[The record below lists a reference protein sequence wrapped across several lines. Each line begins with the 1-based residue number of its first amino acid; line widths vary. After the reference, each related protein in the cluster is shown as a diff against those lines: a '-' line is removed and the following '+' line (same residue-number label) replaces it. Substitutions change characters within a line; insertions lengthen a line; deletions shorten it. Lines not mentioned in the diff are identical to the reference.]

1 VSGSEPARYL
11 RTRSEIA
18 ELAAEAR
25 AEGRCA
31 LDVEFIRENTFFP
44 QLALVQVATAGRA
57 VLIDPLENGVDLAPI
72 DELVLD
78 PAVTKVL
85 HAASQDLEIFF
96 YRTGEPPRRI
106 FDTQIA
112 GALCGLGHQSSY
124 GAMVERTLGLTLA
137 KGESYTDWLR
147 RPLSAKQEKY
157 ALDDVRPLLAAHD
170 VLVER
175 LRAKGRLGWA
185 EEETHH
191 YEERATWETPPE
203 QLYRRVKRFGT
214 LDPRSLAILRE
225 LAIWREEEARGRD
238 RPRRTI
244 VTDETLVELAR
255 SAPRSE
261 DDLSRLR
268 GLHPREA
275 KRSARSLLA
284 AVERGLAV
292 PAGARPS
299 IGRKDR
305 LSPEAEAMLDIL
317 QAVLR
322 ALCRAEEV
330 APPIVASGDDV
341 ENLVRDHFAGG
352 VHTSECALL
361 TGWRRELVG
370 EELVRFIEGQV
381 SIHLDPGTGA
391 PVFDE
396 R

>member
-1 VSGSEPARYL
+1 MSGTGTATYL
-11 RTRSEIA
+11 RTQAEIA
-18 ELAAEAR
+18 EIAAEAR

-31 LDVEFIRENTFFP
+31 LDVEFIREHTFFP

-57 VLIDPLENGVDLAPI
+57 VLIDPLAAGVDLSPI

-78 PAVTKVL
+78 PGVTKVL

-96 YRTGEPPRRI
+96 YRTGEPPKRI

-112 GALCGLGHQSSY
+112 GSLSGLGHQSSY
-124 GAMVERTLGLTLA
+124 GAMIERTVGITLA

-147 RPLSAKQEKY
+147 RPLSKKQELY
-157 ALDDVRPLLAAHD
+157 ALDDVKPLLAAHD

-185 EEETHH
+185 EEEMRH
-191 YEERATWETPPE
+191 YEDRSTWETPRE
-203 QLYRRVKRFGT
+203 LLFRRVKRFGT

-225 LAIWREEEARGRD
+225 LAAWREDEARERD
-238 RPRRTI
+238 KPRRSI

-255 SAPRSE
+255 SAPHSE

-268 GLHPREA
+268 GMHPREA
-275 KRSARSLLA
+275 KRSAAALLG

-292 PAGARPS
+292 PQAERPS
-299 IGRKDR
+299 VGRKDR
-305 LSPEAEAMLDIL
+305 LTPEAEAMVDIL

-352 VHTSECALL
+352 VQTSECSLL

-370 EELVRFIEGQV
+370 DELVRFVEGQV
-381 SIHLDPGTGA
+381 SLHLDPKTGA
-391 PVFDE
+391 PVFDD